1 MALMKCT
8 ECTKEISD
16 KATACPHCGARSK
29 PKLKEVLAGVVVVV
43 VVIGVLAQCVGS
55 PEGKSDAKKAGPAVE
70 NSGVPKRD
78 ESAAVTTATIGRSTD
93 EVLGNLTVIE
103 RSASVPLRDG
113 SSRESIK
120 LGKYL
125 HLETVG
131 DPADLVAYTMMFGAP
146 SDDKPAAVQTTMY
159 VGEVLAN
166 TFPHWGKAGNGD
178 TVGKWMVTASKQLSA
193 NVRKNKDD
201 PDPVILE
208 RDGLRIR
215 YTANTFLGLFF
226 ITVESLAAS

>member
-16 KATACPHCGARSK
+16 KAPACPHCGAKSK

-55 PEGKSDAKKAGPAVE
+55 PEDQSDAKNAGPAVE
-70 NSGVPKRD
+70 NSGGKRK

-113 SSRESIK
+113 SPRESIK
-120 LGKYL
+120 LGQYL
-125 HLETVG
+125 HLETIG
-131 DPADLVAYTMMFGAP
+131 NPADLVKYTMMFGAP
-146 SDDKPAAVQTTMY
+146 SHDRPAAVQTTMY
-159 VGEVLAN
+159 VAEVLAN
-166 TFPHWGKAGNGD
+166 TFPRWGAAGKSD
-178 TVGKWMVTASKQLSA
+178 TVGNWMVAASKQLSA
-193 NVRKNKDD
+193 NVKKNKDD

-215 YTANTFLGLFF
+215 YSANTFLGLFF
-226 ITVESLAAS
+226 ITVEPLAAS

>member
-1 MALMKCT
+1 MALLNCT
-8 ECTKEISD
+8 ECNKEISD
-16 KATACPHCGARSK
+16 KAPACPHCGVKRKS
-29 PKLKEVLAGVVVVV
+29 KLKEVLAGVVGIA

-55 PEGKSDAKKAGPAVE
+55 PEDQSDSKQVGPAVE
-70 NSGVPKRD
+70 KSGEAKGD
-78 ESAAVTTATIGRSTD
+78 ATAAVTTATIGRSTD

-103 RSASVPLRDG
+103 RSPSVPLRDG

-146 SDDKPAAVQTTMY
+146 SDDKPAAVQATMY

-226 ITVESLAAS
+226 ITVEPLAAS